1 MKPVVPQPEMERFRD
16 RVVGRSISEDTFTA
30 YKLWIE
36 RFEEW
41 YDREGKPSL
50 RDLEDFDS
58 FLYDPERVV
67 YPWENRSGRRAPRSY
82 AYSSRNQAISAVK
95 KWVRRHYDVDIP
107 EQPGDIVLGEES
119 EFTPEYLSRERVQD
133 IIEEAPDACASDGCK
148 AALALSYDAVL
159 RASELVLL
167 EVSDVS
173 AETREIAV
181 SATKGSRDSTI
192 TVSEETMSAVQ
203 DYLERADHST
213 GALVRNT
220 YGDPWNKTSWAQ
232 HVLRHH
238 APEGSHAFGRHTP
251 ILHQLE
257 AGVEFGQVYRRA
269 RHKNPSTTARYAREV
284 DVDVPTWAGDG

>member
-1 MKPVVPQPEMERFRD
+1 MGPVVPQPDMERFRD
-16 RVVGRSISEDTFTA
+16 RVVGRSISEDTFEA
-30 YKLWIE
+30 YRLWIE

-58 FLYDPERVV
+58 FLYDPERAV
-67 YPWENRSGRRAPRSY
+67 YPWENDSGRPAPRSY

-95 KWVRRHYDVDIP
+95 KWLRRHYDVNIP

-119 EFTPEYLSRERVQD
+119 EFTPEYLSRERVRE
-133 IIEEAPDACASDGCK
+133 IIESADGACNCDGCE

-159 RASELVLL
+159 RASELVSLD
-167 EVSDVS
+167 VSDVS

-192 TVSEETMSAVQ
+192 TVSEETIAAVQ
-203 DYLERADHST
+203 DYLESADHST

-220 YGDPWNKTSWAQ
+220 YGDSWNKTSWAT
-232 HVLRHH
+232 HVLRNHV
-238 APEGSHAFGRHTP
+238 PEGSHAFGRHTP

-269 RHKNPSTTARYAREV
+269 RHKNPSTTARYARVV
-284 DVDVPTWAGDG
+284 DVDVPTWAGDS